1 MFSYPDAHRYR
12 VGPNYFQL
20 PPNRPTNTVYAP
32 YVRDGP
38 GTMNGNY
45 GGDPDYVFSELRPVS
60 QSKRVQ
66 IPLQEH
72 WDGKV
77 TSFATKLSDNDFV
90 QARHLWQIICK
101 EEKGKEHFL
110 FNIVPTLQD
119 IPANLR
125 KEVFSKCYPV
135 RERYA
140 YERQKLTAV
149 QSTLG
154 VLIQACNSVLRKTL
168 PNKES
173 RKKDKKKNYD

>member
-45 GGDPDYVFSELRPVS
+45 GSDPDYVFSELRPVR

-72 WDGKV
+72 WTGPVKA
-77 TSFATKLSDNDFV
+77 FATQLSDKDFV
-90 QARHLWQIICK
+90 QARQLWQIICK
-101 EEKGKEHFL
+101 EPNGKEHFL
-110 FNIVPTLQD
+110 HNIIPTLED
-119 IPANLR
+119 IPVNLK
-125 KEVFSKCYPV
+125 KEVLSKSYPV
-135 RERYA
+135 RQQYGASR
-140 YERQKLTAV
+140 T
-149 QSTLG
+149 
-154 VLIQACNSVLRKTL
+154 
-168 PNKES
+168 ES
-173 RKKDKKKNYD
+173 